1 MLDFDD
7 VNLSDELSQLDH
19 WQRVAFVASCV
30 EVLIPSYVRF
40 AELEEIGDPGMVA
53 SVIDRVW
60 VSLGDPQG
68 DLGRLELPSSEAL
81 LELSPEEED
90 WNEWAPQAENA
101 IAALSFLV
109 DLTRN
114 DDPGLAVRA
123 AQQCYEAADE
133 FAAREIDAGLLDAA
147 ARAELIGSVV
157 VQNELRRQKEVVETL
172 RQASDR
178 GPSVLTTV
186 REAARLNAIGGA

>member
-114 DDPGLAVRA
+114 DDPGLQSEPRSNAMKQRTSLPRGKSMLA
-123 AQQCYEAADE
+123 
-133 FAAREIDAGLLDAA
+133 FLMLLP
-147 ARAELIGSVV
+147 GQS
-157 VQNELRRQKEVVETL
+157 
-172 RQASDR
+172 
-178 GPSVLTTV
+178 
-186 REAARLNAIGGA
+186 